1 MTARQFFDL
10 VVRLRACQKEYF
22 RTRDKTVLSQAKE
35 LEKEV
40 DAEIDRV
47 YKLISIKNNENKV

>member
-10 VVRLRACQKEYF
+10 VSRLRACQKEYF

-35 LEKEV
+35 LERAV
-40 DAEIDRV
+40 DTEIERV
-47 YKLISIKNNENKV
+47 NKIINSK